1 MDAALRALAEGALRW
16 LPQEP
21 WLHRKRL
28 LAEHAVEDAEPSG
41 VPGGEPLVLLLAAA
55 ADATE
60 WHRVAYGEVKPALA
74 RAARAA
80 GDPSRIPLALRQERH
95 VLELPVR
102 EFVLPLDRDPALEVG
117 PSAAELRQLVDAA
130 HRAARAGD
138 APGAAEHLRRAAAI
152 EAATVL
158 R

>member
-16 LPQEP
+16 LPEEP

-28 LAEHAVEDAEPSG
+28 LAEHAEEDAPG
-41 VPGGEPLVLLLAAA
+41 AGTPGGEDLAVLLAAA

-60 WHRVAYGEVKPALA
+60 WHRVAYGTVKPAVA

-80 GDPSRIPLALRQERH
+80 GAVALALRQERH

-102 EFVLPLDRDPALEVG
+102 ELVFPVEHDPALEVG
-117 PSAAELRQLVDAA
+117 PVAAQLRQAVDAA
-130 HRAARAGD
+130 HAAALAGD
-138 APGAAEHLRRAAAI
+138 APGAAGHLRRAAAI

-158 R
+158 S